1 MDMNGHGMN
10 NYKIDK
16 NKLQEK
22 IRQSGMKQSLLAH
35 KIGVSEKTISRWVTG
50 KIFFIKYHNLEAL
63 SYALN
68 CQKNDLLMLE
78 NKELIHT
85 LLDEELLEKLSPYD
99 NYEMV
104 EQIFL
109 HAFSTA
115 LDDETKCKA
124 YLVLANANWKNT
136 RYKEA
141 LDYLEKVFIL
151 ASELKNDGL
160 WFEYYYQLG
169 TIESINGE
177 LKCIDNLNKAFD
189 LRSYASSPVLIGK
202 LSNNLGMMF
211 REIGDLKKAIKYMD
225 EAYRY
230 FEISEKYYNLCIACQ
245 GLMTIY
251 SELKNYEE
259 VLRYGQL
266 GRYYSKK
273 SHYDQ
278 GYENIILYELLA
290 KFELNEEIS
299 QEHQTVLSKVLSGK
313 YKDYFVLEFV
323 IIYLIRSSQEYESI
337 YKLYDKYL
345 PKFIKGMI
353 LREAGKNQEANDIF
367 NGLSYNQRIL

>member
-177 LKCIDNLNKAFD
+177 LKCIENLNKAFD
-189 LRSYASSPVLIGK
+189 LRSYASTPVLIGK
-202 LSNNLGMMF
+202 LSNNLGMMY
-211 REIGDLKKAIKYMD
+211 REMGELETALTYMN

-251 SELKNYEE
+251 NELENYEE

-266 GRYYSKK
+266 GRHYSRK

-278 GYENIILYELLA
+278 GYENIVLYELLA
-290 KFELNEEIS
+290 MYELNESLTE
-299 QEHQTVLSKVLSGK
+299 EHETVLSKVIAGE
-313 YKDYFVLEFV
+313 YKDFFVLELV
-323 IIYLIRSSQEYESI
+323 IIYLIRSSQEYMPTLNI
-337 YKLYDKYL
+337 YNKDLSE
-345 PKFIKGMI
+345 FIKGMI
-353 LREAGKNQEANDIF
+353 FREVGKNQEANDIF
-367 NGLSYNQRIL
+367 KGLSFNQRIL